1 MDRLANLVS
10 VIIPCYNHGTFVLGA
25 IENVFEQTYKNVEII
40 IVDDGSTDKYTRQAL
55 NKISNPSIN
64 VFFKENGGV
73 ASARNYGI
81 KRSKGQYILT
91 LDADDRFK
99 PEFIEKAIQVLENNS
114 SVGMVTSYMIRDYVK
129 VSSKVKL
136 KGGDLSTFVK
146 KHESS
151 ASLLYRYQCWEEA
164 DGYDEEIKGY
174 EDWDF
179 AVGVTKKGWT
189 VHSIPEYLFYYR
201 NMGESLYDIHKQSG
215 PENVRHMVEKHND
228 AFQKYIVE
236 VLYDKER
243 TLKELRD
250 TKNRYQNSSA
260 QKIGSLALTP
270 FKFIKSVFNFN

>member
-1 MDRLANLVS
+1 MDRLPNLVS

-40 IVDDGSTDKYTRQAL
+40 VVDDGSTEPETQHIL
-55 NKISNPSIN
+55 NKITNPSIK
-64 VFFKENGGV
+64 VYFKGNGGV

-99 PEFIEKAIQVLENNS
+99 PEFIEKALHILKSNP
-114 SVGMVTSYMIRDYVK
+114 SVGMVTSYIIRDYGDVK
-129 VSSKVKL
+129 SKVKI

-146 KHESS
+146 KHESN
-151 ASLLYRYQCWEEA
+151 ASLLYRYQCWEDA
-164 DGYDEEIKGY
+164 NGYDEEIKGY

-215 PENVRHMVEKHND
+215 PENVRHMVEKHTD

-236 VLYDKER
+236 VLHEKER
-243 TLKELRD
+243 TLKELRE

-260 QKIGSLALTP
+260 QKIGTLFLSP
-270 FKFIKSVFNFN
+270 FKLVRAFF